1 MILRI
6 LTPGERERTMELEGE
21 AARLA
26 IRPVTFWRLTGLKV
40 ERVCALAAE
49 VAPLWRAAETKRLK
63 KRERQRRIGAGQEYG
78 LPLCDRLLMTLIYY
92 RTYISQEFLG
102 YLFDLDASNVCRNMA
117 RMRPVLAQ
125 VFRIPERR
133 IKVNPEEVATLFLT
147 ERNSVSIAR
156 KAA

>member
-1 MILRI
+1 MGLD
-6 LTPGERERTMELEGE
+6 GE
-21 AARLA
+21 ALRLSK
-26 IRPVTFWRLTGLKV
+26 RPVTFLRLTGLSV
-40 ERVCALAAE
+40 QRFCDLLVAINPLYQAAE
-49 VAPLWRAAETKRLK
+49 IKRLK
-63 KRERQRRIGAGQEYG
+63 KRERQRDIGAGQAYG

-133 IKVNPEEVATLFLT
+133 IKASPEDVATLFLT
-147 ERNSVSIAR
+147 QPSTASIGR

>member
-1 MILRI
+1 
-6 LTPGERERTMELEGE
+6 MELEGE
-21 AARLA
+21 ALRLSK
-26 IRPVTFWRLTGLKV
+26 RPVTFWRLTGLKV
-40 ERVCALAAE
+40 ERFCALLVAVEPLYQTAE
-49 VAPLWRAAETKRLK
+49 IKRLK
-63 KRERQRRIGAGQEYG
+63 KRERQRDIGAGQAYG

-92 RTYISQEFLG
+92 RTYISQAFLG

-133 IKVNPEEVATLFLT
+133 IKASPEDVATLFLT
-147 ERNSVSIAR
+147 ARSTASIGR

>member
-1 MILRI
+1 MGLD
-6 LTPGERERTMELEGE
+6 GE
-21 AARLA
+21 ALRLSK
-26 IRPVTFWRLTGLKV
+26 RPVTFLRLTGLSV
-40 ERVCALAAE
+40 QRFCDLWVAINPLYQAAE
-49 VAPLWRAAETKRLK
+49 IKRLK
-63 KRERQRRIGAGQEYG
+63 KRERQRDIGAGQAYG
-78 LPLCDRLLMTLIYY
+78 LPLCDRLLMTLIDYRTYVSQY

-133 IKVNPEEVATLFLT
+133 IKASPEDVATLFLT
-147 ERNSVSIAR
+147 EPSNASAGR